1 VLASFVG
8 SGFRGLFTSLFCIGR
23 WPLLVNI
30 SSRCYMFENKKTVT
44 NMALCF
50 TVDKNIISS
59 SYKKTVTRFFF
70 FFFFPSISLSL
81 DKEKK
86 KKTRG
91 EEEKNQ
97 GKIKIEM

>member
-70 FFFFPSISLSL
+70 FFFPSISLSL